1 MNLRKSY
8 VLNALLVMS
17 SVVFFASCER
27 DFNTLGVDLVED
39 SNFDIKRQVFEVTAR
54 NRNLSSVRTD
64 AMPMYQLSD
73 YTDPVFGKSTAT
85 IVTQLSLS
93 QASPAFGVLT
103 PEEEAEAATD
113 DNDSTINENERV
125 TRVYLDI
132 PFFSTANDTLD
143 DENEP
148 VPYDVDSIFGDAEVP
163 VQIKV
168 QEYTKYLRAL
178 DPATNFQELQ
188 EYFSDE
194 DPSSFLST
202 ILFEGEYTLNFNELL
217 FFDNEDDP
225 DTEDVDES
233 QNVSSRFSPR
243 IRLELDSQFFQE
255 RILDKEGDEV
265 LENQEL
271 FRDYLRGIYIEMD
284 HPSDN
289 LKMLLNTLEGDITIV
304 YDFDKYNGETEAI
317 EVEKDSFSLTLQGKA
332 INIYNEEV
340 YPQNIA
346 DAFTAGENADRLYL
360 KGESGVT
367 STVDIT
373 GGQDIETFLAEA
385 RENEWLINEANLI
398 FYADTQLSG
407 NQDLPNRL
415 YLYDFDNN
423 IVLVDYSIDPIGG
436 IDNLP
441 LSSYLVYNG
450 LLQGEDG
457 DPYYKFRITEHVKSI
472 VKNDSTNVNLGLSV
486 TGNILSPAVVTAF
499 DDAGSETVVPQAANY
514 YPYSVVLYGANVP
527 LEEQDKRVRLEL
539 IYTEPKN

>member
-17 SVVFFASCER
+17 GVVFLASCER

-93 QASPAFGVLT
+93 QVSPAFGDLT

-143 DENEP
+143 DENQP

-271 FRDYLRGIYIEMD
+271 FRDYLRGIFIEMD

-346 DAFTAGENADRLYL
+346 DAFTAGDNADRLYL

-367 STVDIT
+367 STVDIS

-398 FYADTQLSG
+398 FYADPQLSG
-407 NQDLPNRL
+407 NQDLPKRL

-450 LLQGEDG
+450 LLQGEDD

-472 VKNDSTNVNLGLSV
+472 ISNDSTNVNLGLSV
-486 TGNILSPAVVTAF
+486 TGNILSPAAVTAF
-499 DDAGSETVVPQAANY
+499 DGAGTETVVPQAANY

-527 LEEQDKRVRLEL
+527 LEDQDKRVRLEL